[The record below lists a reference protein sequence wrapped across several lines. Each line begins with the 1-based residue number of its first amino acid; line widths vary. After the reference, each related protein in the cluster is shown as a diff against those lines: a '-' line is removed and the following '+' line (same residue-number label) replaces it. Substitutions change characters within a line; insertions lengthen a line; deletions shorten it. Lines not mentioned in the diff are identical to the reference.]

1 MSAAT
6 ALILIGLVVALVGV
20 GIALRS
26 RLLGRPAMVGVPDA
40 TPVNDVADALE
51 RVSEAFHATDKG
63 LRTGVALGI
72 VGLLVAGFGA
82 YLGSDAR
89 ALSAD
94 VGGSG
99 TNDSARI
106 GGSW

>member
-1 MSAAT
+1 VTAGT
-6 ALILIGLVVALVGV
+6 ALILIGLVVGLVGV

-40 TPVNDVADALE
+40 TPVDDVADALE

-63 LRTGVALGI
+63 LRTGVAVAVVGI
-72 VGLLVAGFGA
+72 LVAGFGA
-82 YLGSDAR
+82 YLSSDAR

-94 VGGSG
+94 VGGKG
-99 TNDSARI
+99 TSNSARI